1 MRCRIVGHSA
11 IGRKG
16 AGCRIV
22 GHSAIGREGAG
33 RVAGLVAVD
42 TPLAA
47 GLAAG
52 GIQLG
57 RGACLRACWLEM
69 GLRVVSAGR
78 AAAAEASLE
87 LRARRR

>member
-1 MRCRIVGHSA
+1 MLRVGGDSA
-11 IGRKG
+11 IR
-16 AGCRIV
+16 
-22 GHSAIGREGAG
+22 REGTDRLAKL
-33 RVAGLVAVD
+33 VAGY

-52 GIQLG
+52 GVQFG
-57 RGACLRACWLEM
+57 RGACLRACWLGM

-87 LRARRR
+87 LRARRW